1 MNLAYFRKST
11 RSAAETARELKNA
24 AQAQGF
30 KVLGELELAG
40 GTGSTVL
47 LCRTEWLEQ
56 LLKADRNLVGFLP
69 CAISVIEKDGEVL
82 VGAGRAS
89 VLKAVSHEPKLA
101 ELAGAVDQAIK
112 GIIHQAAGVGPLKP
126 KAVKLYSTK
135 SCPYCTMEK
144 SWLEEKK
151 VAHEVVFVD
160 QNQAEAEAM
169 VEKTGQMGVP
179 VTEIQ
184 YEDGEPEYVVGFD
197 RPRLAQILS
206 V

>member
-11 RSAAETARELKNA
+11 RPVAETVSELKTEA
-24 AQAQGF
+24 SAKGF
-30 KVLGELELAG
+30 KVLGEVKLDG
-40 GTGSTVL
+40 VGTTVL
-47 LCRTEWLEQ
+47 LCRTEWLKQ
-56 LLKADRNLVGFLP
+56 LLEADRNLVGFLP
-69 CAISVIEKDGEVL
+69 CAVSVITQGDGVL
-82 VGAGRAS
+82 VGAGQAS
-89 VLKAVSHEPKLA
+89 VLKAVSHGPHLA
-101 ELAGAVDQAIK
+101 ELAGTVDKAIRD
-112 GIIHQAAGVGPLKP
+112 IIHRAAGVGPLKP

-144 SWLEEKK
+144 SWLEERK
-151 VAHEVVFVD
+151 VPHEVVYVD

-197 RPRLAQILS
+197 RQRLTQILS